1 MDSNHRSRH
10 ERAGFSCGRRIAG
23 PSAGSQKGLFFLY
36 EVMPVSPAYRGTPNH
51 TMRLDDPLDLFPTF
65 IVEAGI

>member
-1 MDSNHRSRH
+1 
-10 ERAGFSCGRRIAG
+10 
-23 PSAGSQKGLFFLY
+23 
-36 EVMPVSPAYRGTPNH
+36 MPVSPAYRGTPNH